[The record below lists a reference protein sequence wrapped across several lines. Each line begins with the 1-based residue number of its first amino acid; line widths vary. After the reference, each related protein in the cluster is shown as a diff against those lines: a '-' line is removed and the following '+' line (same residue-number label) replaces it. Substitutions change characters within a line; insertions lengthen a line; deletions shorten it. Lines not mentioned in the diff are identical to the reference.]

1 MGRKRKNPF
10 VAMGIRA
17 RKKREKQKREESKR
31 LARFKKMEIKTKK
44 REAKAIAKAVA
55 KIRKKEGLYN

>member
-1 MGRKRKNPF
+1 MVRRRKNPF
-10 VAMGIRA
+10 VAMGVRA
-17 RKKREKQKREESKR
+17 RKKREKQKKEEAKR
-31 LARFKKMEIKTKK
+31 LARFRKLEIKAKR